1 MDTEGQGLNSKIIAT
16 GLELLKGLAGEK
28 PSVFERGRWAGRI
41 IGWSLRNDEFRT
53 RMLRFVDVFPAL
65 STPAVLARHL
75 KEYFGDLD
83 GQLPGRMRWAMGAAL
98 GAGPLGTAFVSKVIQ
113 YSIEKLGSQFI
124 VGDTATRALKS
135 LARIRRG
142 GCAFS
147 IDILGEAVVSEDEAD
162 AYAAQ
167 YAGLIREL
175 EEAAKTWVPLP
186 GPGDNAPYLD
196 WGYSPLVSISLKPNS
211 LYSQMRPQN
220 FQGSVDAVLRRLR
233 PLCEQLI
240 RAGGAMCIDMESYA
254 SKDISLEVYKALR
267 TEYPRYGQLS
277 VAMQAYLRET
287 GSDLAGLLAWS
298 GSNGL
303 PIAVRLVKG
312 AYWDYEVLRARQNGW
327 TIPVY
332 TKKAET
338 DAAFER
344 DARLVLE
351 HHENAYL
358 ACGTHNIRSIAA
370 VLEIAREI
378 GVPPERYEF
387 QVLYGM
393 AEPVRRLLVDRKGR
407 VRLYCPYGPIVPG
420 MAYLVRRLLEN
431 TANQSFLRRMFSE
444 QADASLLLSDPIEA
458 AGVEGRGREP
468 EREKSGPSAR
478 TDHPGDESDPHPFA
492 NQPPSDLT
500 SAEERG
506 LFRDALAGVRQK
518 LGRTYPLFINGVDR
532 PLPDTE
538 ASVNPADPTEVIG
551 RVSQAGRAEVD
562 EAIGAALTAH
572 QGWRDTEPAARAAY
586 LLKAA
591 AHFRARRHEFAAWQ
605 VLEIGKQWDQASADV
620 AEAIDFLEYYARQ
633 MERLGRP
640 QALPSPP
647 GERNYSFYEPRGV
660 AVVIAPWNFPL
671 AISCGMVSAAIVTGN
686 CVVYK
691 PSPLTPI
698 IGRHLVE
705 AFSDARL
712 PAGVFNY
719 VPGRTEEI
727 AEYLIDHPDVSTIAF
742 TGSTEVGLRIVEKAA
757 SARPGQTFVKRVICE
772 MGGKNAIIIDEDA
785 DLDEAIP
792 AVLAS
797 AFGFQGQKCS
807 SCSRVIV
814 VESIYDAFVERLI
827 GGARSLAV
835 GPAEDPAFSLGPV
848 ADEKARSRI
857 LKYIEIGSNEGRV
870 LYQGQVPAGGN
881 YVPLTILGEI
891 EPRHRVAQEEIFG
904 PVLAVMRAKTFE
916 EALDA
921 ANSTRY
927 ALTGGVFS
935 RSPSRLE
942 EARRRFHVGNLYL
955 NRHITGALVGR
966 QPFGGFR
973 LSGLGTKAGGA
984 EYLLHYMDPRV
995 VTENTAR
1002 RGFVPDEEMR
1012 EPLR

>member
-1 MDTEGQGLNSKIIAT
+1 
-16 GLELLKGLAGEK
+16 
-28 PSVFERGRWAGRI
+28 
-41 IGWSLRNDEFRT
+41 
-53 RMLRFVDVFPAL
+53 
-65 STPAVLARHL
+65 
-75 KEYFGDLD
+75 
-83 GQLPGRMRWAMGAAL
+83 
-98 GAGPLGTAFVSKVIQ
+98 
-113 YSIEKLGSQFI
+113 
-124 VGDTATRALKS
+124 
-135 LARIRRG
+135 
-142 GCAFS
+142 
-147 IDILGEAVVSEDEAD
+147 
-162 AYAAQ
+162 
-167 YAGLIREL
+167 
-175 EEAAKTWVPLP
+175 
-186 GPGDNAPYLD
+186 
-196 WGYSPLVSISLKPNS
+196 
-211 LYSQMRPQN
+211 
-220 FQGSVDAVLRRLR
+220 
-233 PLCEQLI
+233 
-240 RAGGAMCIDMESYA
+240 
-254 SKDISLEVYKALR
+254 
-267 TEYPRYGQLS
+267 
-277 VAMQAYLRET
+277 
-287 GSDLAGLLAWS
+287 
-298 GSNGL
+298 
-303 PIAVRLVKG
+303 
-312 AYWDYEVLRARQNGW
+312 
-327 TIPVY
+327 
-332 TKKAET
+332 
-338 DAAFER
+338 
-344 DARLVLE
+344 
-351 HHENAYL
+351 
-358 ACGTHNIRSIAA
+358 
-370 VLEIAREI
+370 
-378 GVPPERYEF
+378 
-387 QVLYGM
+387 
-393 AEPVRRLLVDRKGR
+393 
-407 VRLYCPYGPIVPG
+407 
-420 MAYLVRRLLEN
+420 
-431 TANQSFLRRMFSE
+431 
-444 QADASLLLSDPIEA
+444 
-458 AGVEGRGREP
+458 
-468 EREKSGPSAR
+468 
-478 TDHPGDESDPHPFA
+478 
-492 NQPPSDLT
+492 
-500 SAEERG
+500 
-506 LFRDALAGVRQK
+506 
-518 LGRTYPLFINGVDR
+518 
-532 PLPDTE
+532 
-538 ASVNPADPTEVIG
+538 
-551 RVSQAGRAEVD
+551 
-562 EAIGAALTAH
+562 
-572 QGWRDTEPAARAAY
+572 
-586 LLKAA
+586 
-591 AHFRARRHEFAAWQ
+591 

-814 VESIYDAFVERLI
+814 VESIYDAFVERLV

-942 EARRRFHVGNLYL
+942 EARRRFRVGNLYL
-955 NRHITGALVGR
+955 NRHITGALVWR

-1012 EPLR
+1012 EPLP